1 MKKQFLAAIEEE
13 AVKKQKQEELHAK
26 HNIQDKEVIV
36 VEKSNMIKF
45 SVRSIVALVRLCA
58 TILLLFLAAVGLL
71 CLIYPET
78 REPLWDF
85 LLLNYE
91 QLKCYIEE
99 VV

>member
-13 AVKKQKQEELHAK
+13 VAEQQKQEELHTK

-58 TILLLFLAAVGLL
+58 NILLLFLAAVGLL

-78 REPLWDF
+78 RQTFFEIVKQII
-85 LLLNYE
+85 N
-91 QLKCYIEE
+91 QLIQFC
-99 VV
+99 

>member
-13 AVKKQKQEELHAK
+13 VAEQQKQEELHTK

-71 CLIYPET
+71 CLIFPET
-78 REPLWDF
+78 REVF
-85 LLLNYE
+85 FKIIKIIYE
-91 QLKCYIEE
+91 QLLQFL
-99 VV
+99 